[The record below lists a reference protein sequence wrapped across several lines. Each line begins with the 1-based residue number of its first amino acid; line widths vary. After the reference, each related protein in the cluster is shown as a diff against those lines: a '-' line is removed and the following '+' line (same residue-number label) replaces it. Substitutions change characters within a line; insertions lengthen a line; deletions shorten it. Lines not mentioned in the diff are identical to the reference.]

1 MQMTRWRRAAAMLSV
16 VALFAVACGDNAGET
31 TTESPTEADAGATD
45 ADTTD
50 ADATEADADATEADA
65 DATDDAA
72 APGDIQFD
80 TGVTEEAC
88 PNAVN
93 ADNGCIYLG
102 ILSDLT
108 EGPFAALG
116 VPLTEAQRDFW
127 NRVNTDGGIA
137 GFDVDVDTYTRDT
150 RFDPQEHSS
159 AYRQIEPNILA
170 LHQSLG
176 TEPTEAILRDM
187 DDDNVIASPATW
199 WSGWGFEEQDR
210 GLILEIGY
218 SYCIESMIAM
228 DYVTANIAEPASVMA
243 VGYPGDF
250 GGDSAAGVEA
260 WAEAAG
266 VEFLGFVE
274 TAPNAIV
281 GSQDAAISQIVSGA
295 PDAVMLAVGPAET
308 AEIVGGSAAQ
318 GFEGQF
324 MGSVPTWNPA
334 LLQTPAAPALEAMY
348 LHVGFAENFDGESE
362 AHDKLR
368 EARNGEPPVNDAY
381 TYGWIQSYP
390 ILRALEAA
398 AANGDLTR
406 EGLRSVVDGLTVDY
420 EGALPDQVYGGDPS
434 ENVQREATISRPDGE
449 SPLGYST
456 VEAGYTGPI
465 ASEYDYAGPCS
476 G

>member
-1 MQMTRWRRAAAMLSV
+1 MQMTRWRRAAATLSV
-16 VALFAVACGDNAGET
+16 VALLAVACGNDEPAT
-31 TTESPTEADAGATD
+31 VSPTDE
-45 ADTTD
+45 D
-50 ADATEADADATEADA
+50 ADATEAPDDA
-65 DATDDAA
+65 DATDDVDTDADATDDEDAQA

-80 TGVTEEAC
+80 TGVTEDAC

-93 ADNGCIYLG
+93 PDNGCIYLG
-102 ILSDLT
+102 VLSDLT

-127 NRVNTDGGIA
+127 NRVNEDGGIA
-137 GFDVDVDTYTRDT
+137 GFDVDIDTYTRDT
-150 RFDPQEHSS
+150 KFDPQEHSS

-187 DDDNVIASPATW
+187 DDDDVIASPATW
-199 WSGWGFEEQDR
+199 WSGWGFEEKDR

-218 SYCIESMIAM
+218 SYCIESMIAL
-228 DYVTANIAEPASVMA
+228 DYVSENIAEPGSVMA

-295 PDAVMLAVGPAET
+295 PDVVMLAVGPAET

-368 EARNGEPPVNDAY
+368 EARDGEPPVNDAY

-406 EGLRSVVDGLTVDY
+406 QGLRSVVDGLVVDY

-434 ENVQREATISRPDGE
+434 ENVQREGVISRPDSE
-449 SPLGYST
+449 SPLGYT
-456 VEAGYTGPI
+456 TLEAGFTGPI

>member
-1 MQMTRWRRAAAMLSV
+1 MQRTRWRRAAATLSV
-16 VALFAVACGDNAGET
+16 VALLAVACGDNEPAT
-31 TTESPTEADAGATD
+31 TSPTEED
-45 ADTTD
+45 
-50 ADATEADADATEADA
+50 ADADATDADADA
-65 DATDDAA
+65 DATDDDADDVA
-72 APGDIQFD
+72 VGDIQFD
-80 TGVTEEAC
+80 QGVTEEAC

-93 ADNGCIYLG
+93 PDNGCIYLG
-102 ILSDLT
+102 VLSDLT

-137 GFDVDVDTYTRDT
+137 GFDVDIDEYTRDT
-150 RFDPQEHSS
+150 KFDPQEHSS

-199 WSGWGFEEQDR
+199 WSGWGFEEKDR

-228 DYVTANIAEPASVMA
+228 DYVSENIAEPGSVMA

-281 GSQDAAISQIVSGA
+281 GSQDAAISQILSGG
-295 PDAVMLAVGPAET
+295 PDVVMLAVGPAET

-334 LLQTPAAPALEAMY
+334 LLQTPAAPALEAIY

-406 EGLRSVVDGLTVDY
+406 EGLRSVVDGLVVDY
-420 EGALPDQVYGGDPS
+420 EGALPDQVYGGDPN

-449 SPLGYST
+449 SDLGYST

-465 ASEYDYAGPCS
+465 ASEYAYDGPCS

>member
-1 MQMTRWRRAAAMLSV
+1 MQMTRWRRAAATVSV
-16 VALFAVACGDNAGET
+16 VALLAVACGNDEPAT
-31 TTESPTEADAGATD
+31 TSPTDE
-45 ADTTD
+45 D
-50 ADATEADADATEADA
+50 ADATEAPDDADATDDVDTEADA
-65 DATDDAA
+65 DATDDEDAQA

-80 TGVTEEAC
+80 TGVTEDAC

-93 ADNGCIYLG
+93 PDNGCIYLG
-102 ILSDLT
+102 VLSDLT

-127 NRVNTDGGIA
+127 NRVNEDGGIA
-137 GFDVDVDTYTRDT
+137 GFDVDIDTYTRDT
-150 RFDPQEHSS
+150 KFDPQEHSS

-187 DDDNVIASPATW
+187 DDDDVIASPATW
-199 WSGWGFEEQDR
+199 WSGWGFEEKDR

-218 SYCIESMIAM
+218 SYCIESMIAL
-228 DYVTANIAEPASVMA
+228 DYVSENIAEPGSVMA

-250 GGDSAAGVEA
+250 GGDSAAGAEA

-295 PDAVMLAVGPAET
+295 PDVVMLAVGPAET

-368 EARNGEPPVNDAY
+368 EARDGEPPVNDAY

-406 EGLRSVVDGLTVDY
+406 QGLRSVVDGLTVDY

-434 ENVQREATISRPDGE
+434 ENVQREGTISRPDGE
-449 SPLGYST
+449 SPLGYTT

>member
-1 MQMTRWRRAAAMLSV
+1 MRQMTRWRRAAAALSA
-16 VALFAVACGDNAGET
+16 VALFAVACGDGNDDDSATEAPADGDVTDEGDDQATDDGET
-31 TTESPTEADAGATD
+31 TDDGGEAA
-45 ADTTD
+45 
-50 ADATEADADATEADA
+50 
-65 DATDDAA
+65 
-72 APGDIQFD
+72 GDIVFD
-80 TGVTEEAC
+80 QGVTEDAC
-88 PNAVN
+88 PEAVN
-93 ADNGCIYLG
+93 PDNGCIYLG

-127 NRVNTDGGIA
+127 ARVNGNGGIG

-150 RFDPQEHSS
+150 KFDPQEHSS

-176 TEPTEAILRDM
+176 TEPTEGILRDM
-187 DDDNVIASPATW
+187 DDDDVIASPATW
-199 WSGWGFEEQDR
+199 WSGWGFEEKDR

-228 DYVTANIAEPASVMA
+228 DYVSENIAEPSSVMA

-260 WAEAAG
+260 WAEAAD

-281 GSQDAAISQIVSGA
+281 GSQDAAISQVVSGA
-295 PDAVMLAVGPAET
+295 PDVVMLAVGPAET

-334 LLQTPAAPALEAMY
+334 LLQTPAAPALEALY
-348 LHVGFAENFDGESE
+348 LHVGFAENFDGESA
-362 AHDKLR
+362 AHDALR

-398 AANGDLTR
+398 VANGDLTR
-406 EGLRSVVDGLTVDY
+406 EGLRSVVDGLVVDY
-420 EGALPDQVYGGDPS
+420 EGALPDQVYGGDPN
-434 ENVQREATISRPDGE
+434 ENVQREGVISRPDAE
-449 SPLGYST
+449 SPLGYTT
-456 VEAGYTGPI
+456 VEAGYTGSI
-465 ASEYDYAGPCS
+465 ASAFDYAGPCS

>member
-1 MQMTRWRRAAAMLSV
+1 MRQMTRWRRAAAMLSV
-16 VALFAVACGDNAGET
+16 VALLAVACGDNDDGA
-31 TTESPTEADAGATD
+31 TESPTEADA
-45 ADTTD
+45 
-50 ADATEADADATEADA
+50 DATEDVDATEDDAADDA
-65 DATDDAA
+65 DATDDADA

-80 TGVTEEAC
+80 QGVTEEAC

-102 ILSDLT
+102 VLSDLT
-108 EGPFAALG
+108 EGPFAALA

-127 NRVNTDGGIA
+127 QRVNEDGGVA
-137 GFDVDVDTYTRDT
+137 GFDVDIDTYTRDT
-150 RFDPQEHSS
+150 KFDPQEHSS

-199 WSGWGFEEQDR
+199 WSGWGFEEADR

-218 SYCIESMIAM
+218 SYCIESMIAL
-228 DYVTANIAEPASVMA
+228 DYVNENIAEPSSVMA

-250 GGDSAAGVEA
+250 GGDAAAGAEA
-260 WAEAAG
+260 WADAAG

-281 GSQDAAISQIVSGA
+281 GSQDAAISQVVSGA
-295 PDAVMLAVGPAET
+295 PDAVILAVGPAET

-334 LLQTPAAPALEAMY
+334 LLQTPAAPALEALY
-348 LHVGFAENFDGESE
+348 LHVGFAENFFGESE
-362 AHDKLR
+362 AHEAIR
-368 EARNGEPPVNDAY
+368 AARNDEPPVNDAY

-406 EGLRSVVDGLTVDY
+406 EGLRSVVDGLVVDY

-434 ENVQREATISRPDGE
+434 ENVQRVGVISRPDAE
-449 SPLGYST
+449 NELGYST
-456 VEAGYTGPI
+456 VEADYSGPI
-465 ASEYDYAGPCS
+465 SSEYDYAGPCS